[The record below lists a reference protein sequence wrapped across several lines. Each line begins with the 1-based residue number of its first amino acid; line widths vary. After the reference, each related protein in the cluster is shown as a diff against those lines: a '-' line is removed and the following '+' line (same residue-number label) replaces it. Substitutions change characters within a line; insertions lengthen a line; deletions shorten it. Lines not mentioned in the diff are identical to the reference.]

1 MLHGEPDTWRS
12 RSGLTYGRFVRRPL
26 GATDDERSS
35 PVVGDHL
42 VADAQLIS
50 TRAVTID
57 APPSKVF
64 PWLLQM
70 GFRRAGWYSW
80 DLIDNLG
87 RRSATAIEPAWQTVD
102 SGDVVPGGL
111 IDFEAAI
118 VDPPHGFVLVLRG
131 RGRLAR
137 RISFSLAYDLREVNE
152 GTRLVTRVRGRI
164 DAPLGG
170 IVARHVLGPG
180 DGVMLRRQL
189 VNIARRAEAVA

>member
-1 MLHGEPDTWRS
+1 M
-12 RSGLTYGRFVRRPL
+12 RRPL

-50 TRAVTID
+50 TRAVTIA

-64 PWLLQM
+64 PWLRQM

-164 DAPLGG
+164 DTPLGG
-170 IVARHVLGPG
+170 IIARHVLGPG

>member
-1 MLHGEPDTWRS
+1 
-12 RSGLTYGRFVRRPL
+12 VRRPL

-64 PWLLQM
+64 PWLRQM

-87 RRSATAIEPAWQTVD
+87 RRSATEIHPEWQTLQ
-102 SGDVVPGGL
+102 SGDSVPGGP
-111 IDFEAAI
+111 IGFEATV
-118 VDPPHGFVLVLRG
+118 VDAPSRLVLRLDG

-137 RISFSLAYDLREVNE
+137 RIRFTLAYELRADAV
-152 GTRLVTRVRGRI
+152 GTRLVTRVRSRI
-164 DAPLGG
+164 DLPAGRL
-170 IVARHVLGPG
+170 IERFVLGPG
-180 DGVMLRRQL
+180 DGFMVRRQL
-189 VNIARRAEAVA
+189 ANVARRAERMTVS